1 MSDLRTEVE
10 MMEEEKF
17 NIQSL
22 ANEKAL
28 ALEEI
33 KEENRKLLDE
43 ITIIGEKHGEL
54 EKIVFEMT
62 SG

>member
-17 NIQSL
+17 NIESL

-33 KEENRKLLDE
+33 KEENRKLLD
-43 ITIIGEKHGEL
+43 
-54 EKIVFEMT
+54 
-62 SG
+62 